1 MNLRQYIESLSPKQ
15 LEDYANRCKTTS
27 AYLLVKVKY
36 ARCQPRKALR
46 EALSKESDGAVSQ
59 NEVLV
64 HFGIIQ
70 LTT

>member
-1 MNLRQYIESLSPKQ
+1 MNLRKYIESLNSEQ
-15 LEDYANRCKTTS
+15 LENYAKLCETTS

-46 EALSKESDGAVSQ
+46 DALSRESNGAVSQ
-59 NEVLV
+59 NEVLI

-70 LTT
+70 ATT